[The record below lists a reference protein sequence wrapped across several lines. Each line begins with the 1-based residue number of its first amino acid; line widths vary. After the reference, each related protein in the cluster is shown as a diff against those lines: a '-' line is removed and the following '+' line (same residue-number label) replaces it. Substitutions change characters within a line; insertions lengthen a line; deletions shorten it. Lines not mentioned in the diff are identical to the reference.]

1 MANNNFDVTTAL
13 TLVLPV
19 ELYSGINK
27 IRSKY
32 DRAYPRWM
40 PHMNFIFPFVPREKF
55 DDVKARLETA
65 FANFPKFQVKL
76 DQLNKFSQKQGN
88 VTFHLATSNQQKLD
102 EMFELIKLTLPE
114 IPVKHPK
121 FKAHLTLGQCKN
133 RDFDTTVKNE
143 INSVLDLS
151 NFVFDVDHICI
162 IARSKEDNNAS
173 FNVVHKIPLK

>member
-1 MANNNFDVTTAL
+1 MSCENFDVTTAL

-19 ELYSGINK
+19 ELHSSVNK

-32 DRAYPRWM
+32 DRTYPRWM

-55 DDVKARLETA
+55 GDVKTRLETA

-88 VTFHLATSNQQKLD
+88 VTFHLATSDQQKLD
-102 EMFELIKLTLPE
+102 ELFELIKSTLPE
-114 IPVKHPK
+114 IHVKHPQ

-133 RDFDTTVKNE
+133 RDFDTTVRNE
-143 INSVLDLS
+143 VTSMLNISD
-151 NFVFDVDHICI
+151 FVFNVDHVCI
-162 IARSKEDNNAS
+162 IARSKGNNNAQ
-173 FNVVHKIPLK
+173 FNIVHKIPLK